1 MFFRWFVIIKYW
13 ALVKLN
19 YWTGEKKQ
27 IFFVSFREFQS
38 GIFLG
43 KRLIVICNSY

>member
-19 YWTGEKKQ
+19 YWTGEKKNKYFSSLLESFNLV
-27 IFFVSFREFQS
+27 FFWESV
-38 GIFLG
+38 
-43 KRLIVICNSY
+43 